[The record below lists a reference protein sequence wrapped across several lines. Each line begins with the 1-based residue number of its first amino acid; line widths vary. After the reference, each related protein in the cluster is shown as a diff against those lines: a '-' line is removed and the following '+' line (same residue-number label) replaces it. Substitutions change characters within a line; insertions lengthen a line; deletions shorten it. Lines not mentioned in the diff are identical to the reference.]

1 MQTISV
7 SLTCVFDNTND
18 RIGAQT
24 YFMNKLN
31 ALKDKSSFN
40 LTRASVVQW
49 SDPTTNTAQVFVKDS
64 KNYYRYTAVAECSYK
79 TSDDYLTVQNEIA
92 SIFNDDYMNIQNI
105 DITGLSYEPS
115 DDELTLEQL
124 RAKKLNELTET
135 SHQFDD
141 QLVCENMIINS
152 SLGFRANADLRSQ
165 NNIDGLIA
173 SNVEPVT
180 YCDAD
185 NEFHSLTLEQLKVL
199 KSEVLTNG
207 QNLYAQK
214 WELREKINQATTKE
228 ELQSIQIIFT
238 MMNFN

>member
-31 ALKDKSSFN
+31 ALKDKPSFN

-79 TSDDYLTVQNEIA
+79 TSDDYLTVQNEIT

-105 DITGLSYEPS
+105 DITGLSYKPS
-115 DDELTLEQL
+115 DEDLTLEQL
-124 RAKKLNELTET
+124 RAKKLNELGAAKVYFYC
-135 SHQFDD
+135 SH
-141 QLVCENMIINS
+141 CEPAIFEGELLTTDYVDRIFTTD
-152 SLGFRANADLRSQ
+152 SLIS
-165 NNIDGLIA
+165 
-173 SNVEPVT
+173 
-180 YCDAD
+180 D
-185 NEFHSLTLEQLKVL
+185 NH
-199 KSEVLTNG
+199 
-207 QNLYAQK
+207 
-214 WELREKINQATTKE
+214 EKIE
-228 ELQSIQIIFT
+228 RVS
-238 MMNFN
+238 